1 MIPKAVCCISFDSY
15 IKPQPMLEK
24 TLYFSLLAFLLS
36 IRNGSV
42 GFFSD
47 AKLLKKLQL
56 NGFADIFFLYFTLVN
71 TFGFAP
77 KVIDITILFV
87 SDA

>member
-1 MIPKAVCCISFDSY
+1 
-15 IKPQPMLEK
+15 MLEK

-42 GFFSD
+42 GLFSD

-56 NGFADIFFLYFTLVN
+56 NGFADNFFLYFTLIN

-77 KVIDITILFV
+77 KVIDVPVLFIG
-87 SDA
+87 DT